1 MTFTLALAAHVLLV
15 PRHHYGRYPGRR
27 TARTVR
33 RAGCCGL
40 EALTCCLLVVAAA
53 TTLVAVLVLVV

>member
-1 MTFTLALAAHVLLV
+1 MTSTLALAAYVLLV

-40 EALTCCLLVVAAA
+40 EALTCCLLV
-53 TTLVAVLVLVV
+53 AVLVLVL

>member
-1 MTFTLALAAHVLLV
+1 MTESIFWAMSRPHYRRHV
-15 PRHHYGRYPGRR
+15 GRR

-40 EALTCCLLVVAAA
+40 EALTCCLFLGTAGVGLFALVVRI
-53 TTLVAVLVLVV
+53 VFFM